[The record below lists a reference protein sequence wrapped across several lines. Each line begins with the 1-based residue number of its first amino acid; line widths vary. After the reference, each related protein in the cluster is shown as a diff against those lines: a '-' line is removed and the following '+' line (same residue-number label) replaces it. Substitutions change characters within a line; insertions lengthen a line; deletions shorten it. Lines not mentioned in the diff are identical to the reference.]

1 MEGRIPLMA
10 YRAMPALARR
20 LRRLLPLPAAMIIA
34 GCAQQLALHLPDT
47 GNGIRERVSVYDQL
61 AYWPTREATADDG
74 RLCLPESLLQTV
86 EAGSGTHDDLWSRLR
101 AGYGFDGDIDSRRVE
116 HYLGSYAHKQ
126 RLFDSLEN
134 RASPYLHYVIGE
146 LEKREMPLELAL
158 LPIIES
164 GYNPSAVSPGHAA
177 GLWQIIPTTGSR
189 FGLQQ
194 NGRYDGR
201 KDVVASTR
209 AALDYLEMLHQR
221 FDGDWYLAL
230 AAYNTGEGNVQRA
243 IERNR
248 RLGKPTDYWSLPLSQ
263 QACNYVPR
271 LIALS
276 RVLEAPEKH
285 GIELSPIPD
294 TASWVP
300 VEVRSRVDP
309 GRVASYAGLD
319 THELLSVNPAF
330 AGGSIPARRGYS
342 VLVPASERESF
353 VAALTELPAQPAVR
367 SSNAGDRYRVRKGDT
382 LSAIAQRNQTS
393 VTVLRTLNG
402 LANDRIREGQS
413 LLLPENRAATRASM
427 SLATMPNSNSPAQ
440 RVYTV
445 RSGDTLSTI
454 ATRLGMRTAALASLN
469 AIDERST
476 LRIGQ
481 RLRLHSDDTAT
492 STAAQRY
499 TVRAGDSITRIA
511 ERFGVSTRDMLAWN
525 RIDPARPLIRPGQ
538 VLVLHVQPSLA
549 HADQTP

>member
-1 MEGRIPLMA
+1 MEGRLPLMA
-10 YRAMPALARR
+10 SRALPAVSRR
-20 LRRLLPLPAAMIIA
+20 LRRLLPLSAAMMIT
-34 GCAQQLALHLPDT
+34 GCAQQLALHLPDS
-47 GNGIRERVSVYDQL
+47 GNELPARVSIYDQL
-61 AYWPTREATADDG
+61 AYWPTREAAADDG
-74 RLCLPESLLQTV
+74 RLCLPESLLRT
-86 EAGSGTHDDLWSRLR
+86 AGMGTDAHDDLWSRLR
-101 AGYGFDGDIDSRRVE
+101 AGYGLTGDVDTRRVD
-116 HYLGSYAHKQ
+116 HYLGSYAYKQ
-126 RLFDSLEN
+126 RLFDTLES
-134 RASPYLHYVIGE
+134 RASLYLHYVIGE

-177 GLWQIIPTTGSR
+177 GLWQIVPATGSR

-201 KDVVASTR
+201 KDVIASTR
-209 AALDYLEMLHQR
+209 AALDYLEELHQR

-230 AAYNTGEGNVQRA
+230 AAYNAGEGNVQRA
-243 IERNR
+243 IDHNR

-285 GIELSPIPD
+285 GIELSPLPD

-309 GRVASYAGLD
+309 GRVASYAGID
-319 THELLSVNPAF
+319 THALLSVNPAF
-330 AGGSIPARRGYS
+330 AGGSIPAQRGYS

-353 VAALTELPAQPAVR
+353 VAALTELPAQPSVR
-367 SSNAGDRYRVRKGDT
+367 TLNAGERYRVRKGDT
-382 LSAIAQRNQTS
+382 LSAIAGRNQTS
-393 VTVLRTLNG
+393 VAVLRTLNG
-402 LANDRIREGQS
+402 LANDRIREGQA
-413 LLLPENRAATRASM
+413 LLLPESRTATRASLP
-427 SLATMPNSNSPAQ
+427 LAAVNDGTTQ
-440 RVYTV
+440 RLYTV

-454 ATRLGMRTAALASLN
+454 ATRFGMRTTALASLN
-469 AIDERST
+469 AIGEHST
-476 LRIGQ
+476 LHIGQ
-481 RLRLHSDDTAT
+481 KLRLHSEDTAT

-499 TVRAGDSITRIA
+499 TVRAGDSIARIA
-511 ERFGVSTRDMLAWN
+511 ERFGVSTRNVLAWN

-549 HADQTP
+549 HADQAP